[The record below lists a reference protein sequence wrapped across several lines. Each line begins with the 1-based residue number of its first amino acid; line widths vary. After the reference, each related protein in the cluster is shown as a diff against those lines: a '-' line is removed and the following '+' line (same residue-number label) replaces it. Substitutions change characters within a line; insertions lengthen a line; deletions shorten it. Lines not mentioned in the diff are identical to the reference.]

1 MDDLRIPSI
10 HRGRPVA
17 IHVNGRKTCAYAGET
32 VHAALTAA
40 GYTVFG
46 RTNAAGMPHA
56 AFCGMGICCG
66 CLVTIDGRPDQRACM
81 RLVEE
86 GMEIE
91 IHGA

>member
-46 RTNAAGMPHA
+46 RTNAAGMP
-56 AFCGMGICCG
+56 
-66 CLVTIDGRPDQRACM
+66 P
-81 RLVEE
+81 
-86 GMEIE
+86 
-91 IHGA
+91 